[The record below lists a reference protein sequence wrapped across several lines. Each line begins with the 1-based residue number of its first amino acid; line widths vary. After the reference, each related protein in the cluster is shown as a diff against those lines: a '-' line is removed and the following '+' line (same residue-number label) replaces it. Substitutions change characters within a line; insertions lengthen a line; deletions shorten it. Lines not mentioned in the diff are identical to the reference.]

1 MLRSLVFHMSPK
13 QPDNMYPL
21 IRVTSCQCVEI
32 QGRCP
37 QRRPL
42 CMWPDGN
49 ELLSGLINSILDI
62 RSREPRPAHGTV
74 AYHFS
79 TCTSC
84 YREELSRFLAPPSS
98 SANTMHHRA
107 PQAPIEK
114 NVPHGHCEF
123 PDKRPPCSS
132 IPGEKHRLQIQR
144 STRPVRCRLTDT
156 QAGKTGFCCLR
167 LSYIPIRM
175 NALSLISTRAVPIEL
190 D

>member
-1 MLRSLVFHMSPK
+1 MSPK

-21 IRVTSCQCVEI
+21 IRVTSCQCIEI
-32 QGRCP
+32 QRRCP

-42 CMWPDGN
+42 RMWTEAN
-49 ELLSGLINSILDI
+49 RLLSGLTNSTLDI
-62 RSREPRPAHGTV
+62 RSRESRPAHGTV

-107 PQAPIEK
+107 PKHLSRKTCRMAIVNSPISGRPAAPFLEK
-114 NVPHGHCEF
+114 
-123 PDKRPPCSS
+123 S
-132 IPGEKHRLQIQR
+132 IDCRSIQR

-156 QAGKTGFCCLR
+156 QTGKTGFCCLR